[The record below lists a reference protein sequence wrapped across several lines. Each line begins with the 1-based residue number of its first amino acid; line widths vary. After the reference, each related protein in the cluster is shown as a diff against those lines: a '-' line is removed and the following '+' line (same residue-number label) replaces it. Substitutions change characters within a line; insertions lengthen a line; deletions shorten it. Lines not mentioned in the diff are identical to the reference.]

1 MRAARHAEARLVPA
15 VWRGPV
21 TSRSFAQSSG
31 VPNSI
36 PIVSHPASKL
46 VRAARWCV
54 AAAALS
60 LPAAALAQP
69 SGAAPASASPVGA
82 SPYHGRLGQT
92 SVALPRVATGV
103 RVDGVLDESAW
114 SGAALLT
121 GFSQFSPVDGV
132 AAADSTE
139 VFVMYGDHAIYFGV
153 RAFEPHGVVNATL
166 ADRDR
171 IGGDDYIQLILD
183 TFNDRRRAVIFAVN
197 PFGVQS
203 DGTYL
208 DGTGAD
214 LNPDFQFESKGRL
227 TDYGYEV
234 EIRIPFKSL
243 RYQSGKVQ
251 DWGVNIIRRV
261 QHSGQEH
268 TWTAAD
274 RGAQSFLAQSG
285 VLRDLTDLR
294 RGLVLD
300 LNPVMT
306 ARTTGAP
313 RSADGSTVGWR
324 YAREAPE
331 FGANVVWGVT
341 PDVTVNA
348 TVRPDFSQ
356 VEADV
361 GQVVYDPRAAISYP
375 EKRPFFLEGSE
386 HFQVPNALIYTRR
399 IASPDGALKLTG
411 KLGGTNVGVLSA
423 VDGDATVLG
432 RERNPIYNLLRARR
446 DLGASSNIGM
456 VYTDR
461 VHGPASNRVGGVDTR
476 LLFGG
481 RYVFNGQLAAS
492 QTRGVPGADEAVR
505 PLFDFTLTQTGRT
518 SGFNLVVEGIHPGF
532 VAASGFI
539 PRPGIAHA
547 NFTPRR
553 TFYPQN
559 SRIESIVFTPILDGT
574 WVWDRF
580 TRGTEPDDIKV
591 NTSTTFVLR
600 GGWRTNIY
608 TWTET
613 FKYPS
618 QLFANAYTERRG
630 ADGTVRDTVP
640 FRGTDRLTNIG
651 GFWSLN
657 TPQWRTFSLSTQF
670 VGGQDVN
677 YDEWSSAWILFSTI
691 TADWRPTERIRVNAR
706 YLEQR
711 YHRKSD
717 GSEVRVRAIPRVR
730 LEYQLAR
737 PIFFRFVGQHDGT
750 RIDALR
756 DDSRTEGAMLFR
768 RADGTF
774 RRSERQV
781 RSGFRADWLF
791 SYQPN
796 PGTVFFAGY
805 GASMGSD
812 EFFEPRDLR
821 RTNDGFFVKASYLF
835 RN

>member
-1 MRAARHAEARLVPA
+1 VRLLSTIPVLCIRLAGLVMLVILATPLSA
-15 VWRGPV
+15 QGP
-21 TSRSFAQSSG
+21 G
-31 VPNSI
+31 VPPATAPSPNP
-36 PIVSHPASKL
+36 PI
-46 VRAARWCV
+46 
-54 AAAALS
+54 
-60 LPAAALAQP
+60 
-69 SGAAPASASPVGA
+69 
-82 SPYHGRLGQT
+82 YHGRLGQVD
-92 SVALPRVATGV
+92 VALPRVAV
-103 RVDGVLDESAW
+103 AIRVDGLLDEPAW
-114 SGAALLT
+114 AGAALLT
-121 GFSQFSPVDGV
+121 GFSQFSPVDRV

-139 VFVMYGDHAIYFGV
+139 VLVMYGDHAIYFGV
-153 RAFEPHGVVNATL
+153 RAFEPHGAVNATL

-171 IGGDDYIQLILD
+171 LGGDDYIQLILD

-197 PFGVQS
+197 PLGVQS

-214 LNPDFQFESKGRL
+214 LSPDFQYESKGRL
-227 TDYGYEV
+227 TEFGYEV

-243 RYQSGKVQ
+243 RYQAGSVQ
-251 DWGVNIIRRV
+251 EWGVNIIRRV

-268 TWTAAD
+268 TWTAAE

-285 VLRDLTDLR
+285 TFREMTDLR

-300 LNPVMT
+300 VNPVMT

-313 RSADGSTVGWR
+313 SPTGGSWR

-341 PDVTVNA
+341 PDFTVNA
-348 TVRPDFSQ
+348 TIRPDFSQ

-386 HFQVPNALIYTRR
+386 HFQVPNSLIHTRR
-399 IASPDGALKLTG
+399 IVSPDGAIKLAG
-411 KLGGTNVGVLSA
+411 KLGGTNVGILSA
-423 VDGDATVLG
+423 VDGAARVGG
-432 RERNPIYNLLRARR
+432 RDRNPVYNLLRARR
-446 DLGASSNIGM
+446 DLGASSNIGL

-461 VHGPASNRVGGVDTR
+461 VHGATSNRVAGVDTR

-492 QTRGVPGADEAVR
+492 HTGGVSSVAETAR

-518 SGFNLVVEGIHPGF
+518 SGFNLVVEGIHPEF

-553 TFYPQN
+553 TFFPRN

-574 WVWDRF
+574 WDWDRF
-580 TRGTEPDDIKV
+580 TRGTEPNDIKV
-591 NTSTTFVLR
+591 NTNTTLALR
-600 GGWRTNIY
+600 GGWRTSVY

-613 FKYPS
+613 FKYPA
-618 QLFANAYTERRG
+618 QLFANAWVERRG
-630 ADGTVRDTVP
+630 ADGVVQDTVP
-640 FRGTDRLTNIG
+640 YVGTDRLTNIG
-651 GFWSLN
+651 AFWSVN

-677 YDEWSSAWILFSTI
+677 FDEWSSAWILFSTI
-691 TADWRPTERIRVNAR
+691 TADWRPTDRVRVNAR

-717 GSEVRVRAIPRVR
+717 GSAVRVRAIPRVR
-730 LEYQLAR
+730 FEYQLAR
-737 PIFFRFVGQHDGT
+737 PVFFRFVGQHDGT

-756 DDSRTEGAMLFR
+756 DDSRTDGAMLLR

-774 RRSERQV
+774 RRADKVV

-796 PGTVFFAGY
+796 PGTVLFAGY
-805 GASMGSD
+805 GASLGSD
-812 EFFEPRDLR
+812 EFFSPRDLT
-821 RTNDGFFVKASYLF
+821 RTNDGFFLKASYLF